1 MKEVKDIEN
10 REKIAYV
17 NYRNIMSDLP
27 EDLKEKFRDLLNLS
41 QVYIHTYPKVHHEH
55 DKMIKKILE
64 NKKEAAD
71 FINRAIKL
79 REPIKSDDLI
89 NYNKE
94 YITEFFEIREAD
106 IVYKFKNNNVFFLV
120 EHQRKIDYS
129 MPYRI
134 FEYKSEILKS
144 NVDRERIKQKSY
156 KVPLII
162 AVVIYTGSAR
172 WKVPQN
178 LLQVQEEYATY
189 LKEQL
194 GINSFYVLEDVN
206 KYPNE
211 KLLESNNFLE
221 KIFLLE
227 KSKSQEEVKE
237 NFIKI
242 IEKLQEEEKQGK
254 INKESK
260 EEFEENIIKILLP
273 KISEEEIKEQLEKVE
288 KINKKGDDQMYG
300 LAVCDMLAR
309 ENKKI
314 EKRGII
320 IGEKQGR
327 IIGEKRG
334 KELGRKNGIIQVA
347 TNMLKAKMDHSTIK
361 NVTGLTDEELAKLEA
376 ELKK

>member
-10 REKIAYV
+10 REKITYI
-17 NYRNIMSDLP
+17 NRNIMHNLP
-27 EDLKEKFRDLLNLS
+27 KGLKEKLQDDINLA
-41 QVYIHTYPKVHHEH
+41 QAFIPIQRRVHHEH
-55 DKMIKKILE
+55 DKIIKKILE

-106 IVYKFKNNNVFFLV
+106 VVYKFKNNNVFFLI

-144 NVDRERIKQKSY
+144 NVGREGVKQKSY

-162 AVVIYTGSAR
+162 AVVIYTGSGK

-178 LLQVQEEYATY
+178 LLQVQEQCNTY

-206 KYPNE
+206 KYSNQE
-211 KLLESNNFLE
+211 LLESNNFLE

-227 KSKSQEEVKE
+227 KAKSQEEVKE

-242 IEKLQEEEKQGK
+242 LEKLQEEEKQGK
-254 INKESK
+254 ITKEAK
-260 EEFEENIIKILLP
+260 EEFENNIIRILLP
-273 KISEEEIKEQLEKVE
+273 KISEEEIKEQLQKVE
-288 KINKKGDDQMYG
+288 KINKNGDGQMYG

-320 IGEKQGR
+320 IGKKQ
-327 IIGEKRG
+327 GEKRG

-347 TNMLKAKMDHSTIK
+347 TNMLKAKMDFSTIK
-361 NVTGLTDEELAKLEA
+361 GMTGLTDEELAKLKA

>member
-1 MKEVKDIEN
+1 MEEVKAVEN
-10 REKIAYV
+10 KEKVTYI
-17 NYRNIMSDLP
+17 NRNIMHNLP
-27 EDLKEKFRDLLNLS
+27 KDLKEKLQDDINLA
-41 QVYIHTYPKVHHEH
+41 QAFIHTHNKIYHEH
-55 DKMIKKILE
+55 DKIIKKILE
-64 NKKEAAD
+64 NKKEAAE

-94 YITEFFEIREAD
+94 YITEFFEIRAAD
-106 IVYKFKNNNVFFLV
+106 VVYKFKNNNVFFLI

-144 NVDRERIKQKSY
+144 NVDREGIKQKSY

-162 AVVIYTGSAR
+162 AVVIYTGSGK

-178 LLQVQEEYATY
+178 LLQVQEECTTY

-227 KSKSQEEVKE
+227 KSKNAEEVKE

-242 IEKLQEEEKQGK
+242 VEKLQEEEKQGK
-254 INKESK
+254 ITKEAK
-260 EEFEENIIKILLP
+260 EEFENNIIRILLP
-273 KISEEEIKEQLEKVE
+273 KISEEEIKEQLQKVE
-288 KINKKGDDQMYG
+288 KINKNGDGQMYG

-320 IGEKQGR
+320 
-327 IIGEKRG
+327 
-334 KELGRKNGIIQVA
+334 QVA
-347 TNMLKAKMDHSTIK
+347 TNMLKAKMNPSIIK
-361 NVTGLTDEELAKLEA
+361 NMTGLTDEELERIN
-376 ELKK
+376 KKI

>member
-1 MKEVKDIEN
+1 ML
-10 REKIAYV
+10 
-17 NYRNIMSDLP
+17 DLP

-41 QVYIHTYPKVHHEH
+41 QAYIHTYPKVHHEH
-55 DKMIKKILE
+55 DKIIKKILE

-79 REPIKSDDLI
+79 REPIKFDDLI

-94 YITEFFEIREAD
+94 YITEFFEIKAVD
-106 IVYKFKNNNVFFLV
+106 VVYKFKNNNVFFLI
-120 EHQRKIDYS
+120 EHQRKVDYS

-144 NVDRERIKQKSY
+144 NVDREKVKQKCY

-162 AVVIYTGSAR
+162 AVVIYTGSGN
-172 WKVPQN
+172 WKVSQN
-178 LLQVQEEYATY
+178 LLQVQEQCTTY

-206 KYPNE
+206 KYSNQE
-211 KLLESNNFLE
+211 LLESNNFLE

-227 KSKSQEEVKE
+227 KSKNEEEVKE

-254 INKESK
+254 ITKEEK
-260 EEFEENIIKILLP
+260 EEFEKNIIRILLP
-273 KISEEEIKEQLEKVE
+273 KISEEEIKEQLQKVE
-288 KINKKGDDQMYG
+288 KINKKGRGQMYG

-309 ENKKI
+309 ENRIMRKNS
-314 EKRGII
+314 EK
-320 IGEKQGR
+320 IGER
-327 IIGEKRG
+327 RGEKRG
-334 KELGRKNGIIQVA
+334 KELGKKNGIIQVA
-347 TNMLKAKMDHSTIK
+347 TNMLKAKMNHSIIK
-361 NVTGLTDEELAKLEA
+361 NMTGLTDEEIERIN
-376 ELKK
+376 KKI

>member
-1 MKEVKDIEN
+1 MVK
-10 REKIAYV
+10 R
-17 NYRNIMSDLP
+17 
-27 EDLKEKFRDLLNLS
+27 
-41 QVYIHTYPKVHHEH
+41 
-55 DKMIKKILE
+55 ILE
-64 NKKEAAD
+64 NKKEAAE

-79 REPIKSDDLI
+79 YEPIKPGDLI
-89 NYNKE
+89 SYNKE
-94 YITEFFEIREAD
+94 YITNLFEIREAD
-106 IVYKFKNNNVFFLV
+106 IVYKFKNNNVFFLI

-227 KSKSQEEVKE
+227 KSKSQEEVK
-237 NFIKI
+237 
-242 IEKLQEEEKQGK
+242 
-254 INKESK
+254 
-260 EEFEENIIKILLP
+260 
-273 KISEEEIKEQLEKVE
+273 
-288 KINKKGDDQMYG
+288 
-300 LAVCDMLAR
+300 
-309 ENKKI
+309 
-314 EKRGII
+314 
-320 IGEKQGR
+320 
-327 IIGEKRG
+327 
-334 KELGRKNGIIQVA
+334 
-347 TNMLKAKMDHSTIK
+347 
-361 NVTGLTDEELAKLEA
+361 
-376 ELKK
+376 

>member
-1 MKEVKDIEN
+1 ML
-10 REKIAYV
+10 
-17 NYRNIMSDLP
+17 DLP

-41 QVYIHTYPKVHHEH
+41 QAYIHTYPKVHHEH
-55 DKMIKKILE
+55 DKIIKKILE

-79 REPIKSDDLI
+79 REPIKFDDLI

-94 YITEFFEIREAD
+94 YITEFFEIKAVD
-106 IVYKFKNNNVFFLV
+106 VVYKFKNNNVFFLI
-120 EHQRKIDYS
+120 EHQRKVDYS

-144 NVDRERIKQKSY
+144 NVDREKVKQKCY

-162 AVVIYTGSAR
+162 AVVIYTGSGN
-172 WKVPQN
+172 WKVSQN
-178 LLQVQEEYATY
+178 LLQVQEQCTTY

-206 KYPNE
+206 KYSNQE
-211 KLLESNNFLE
+211 LLESNNFLE

-227 KSKSQEEVKE
+227 KSKNEEEVKE

-254 INKESK
+254 ITKEEK
-260 EEFEENIIKILLP
+260 EEFEKNIIRILLP
-273 KISEEEIKEQLEKVE
+273 KISEEEIKEQLQKVE
-288 KINKKGDDQMYG
+288 KINKKGRGQMYG

-309 ENKKI
+309 ENRIMRKNSEKI
-314 EKRGII
+314 GEKRGRA

-327 IIGEKRG
+327 AIGEKCG
-334 KELGRKNGIIQVA
+334 LKNGIIQVA
-347 TNMLKAKMDHSTIK
+347 TNMLKAKMNPSMIK
-361 NVTGLTDEELAKLEA
+361 DMTGLTDEELEKIST
-376 ELKK
+376 KM

>member
-1 MKEVKDIEN
+1 
-10 REKIAYV
+10 
-17 NYRNIMSDLP
+17 MSDLP
-27 EDLKEKFRDLLNLS
+27 EDLKEKFKDLLNLS
-41 QVYIHTYPKVHHEH
+41 QVYIHTYSKVHYEH
-55 DKMIKKILE
+55 DKIIKKILE

-79 REPIKSDDLI
+79 CEPIKPADLI

-94 YITEFFEIREAD
+94 YITEFFEIRAAD
-106 IVYKFKNNNVFFLV
+106 VVYKFKNNNVFFLI
-120 EHQRKIDYS
+120 EHQRKVDYS

-144 NVDRERIKQKSY
+144 NVDREKVKQKCY

-162 AVVIYTGSAR
+162 AVVIYTGLGN

-178 LLQVQEEYATY
+178 LLQVQEQCTTY

-206 KYPNE
+206 KYTNE
-211 KLLESNNFLE
+211 ELLESNNFLE

-242 IEKLQEEEKQGK
+242 LQKLQKEENQGK
-254 INKESK
+254 ITKEAK
-260 EEFEENIIKILLP
+260 KEFENNIIKILLP
-273 KISEEEIKEQLEKVE
+273 KISIKEIKEQLEK
-288 KINKKGDDQMYG
+288 INKKGDGQMYG

-320 IGEKQGR
+320 IGKKQ
-327 IIGEKRG
+327 GEKRG
-334 KELGRKNGIIQVA
+334 LRNGIIQVA
-347 TNMLKAKMDHSTIK
+347 TNMLKAKMDSSTIK
-361 NVTGLTDEELAKLEA
+361 NVTGLTDK
-376 ELKK
+376 ELKKLEGELLKKVDV

>member
-10 REKIAYV
+10 REKITYI
-17 NYRNIMSDLP
+17 NRNIMHNLP
-27 EDLKEKFRDLLNLS
+27 KGLKEKLQDDINLA
-41 QVYIHTYPKVHHEH
+41 QAFIPIQRRVHHEH
-55 DKMIKKILE
+55 DKIIKKILE

-106 IVYKFKNNNVFFLV
+106 VVYKFKNNNVFFLI

-144 NVDRERIKQKSY
+144 NVGREGVKQKSY

-162 AVVIYTGSAR
+162 AVVIYTGSGK

-178 LLQVQEEYATY
+178 LLQVQEQCNTY

-206 KYPNE
+206 KYSNQE
-211 KLLESNNFLE
+211 LLESNNFLE

-227 KSKSQEEVKE
+227 KSKNEEEVKE

-242 IEKLQEEEKQGK
+242 LEKLQEEEKQGK
-254 INKESK
+254 ITKEAK
-260 EEFEENIIKILLP
+260 EEFENNIIKILLP
-273 KISEEEIKEQLEKVE
+273 KISEEEIKEQLQKVE
-288 KINKKGDDQMYG
+288 KINKNGDGQMYG

-320 IGEKQGR
+320 IGKKQ
-327 IIGEKRG
+327 GEKRG

-347 TNMLKAKMDHSTIK
+347 TNMLKAKMDFSTIK
-361 NVTGLTDEELAKLEA
+361 GMTGLTDEELAKLKA

>member
-1 MKEVKDIEN
+1 MHN
-10 REKIAYV
+10 
-17 NYRNIMSDLP
+17 LP
-27 EDLKEKFRDLLNLS
+27 KDLKEKLQDDINLA
-41 QVYIHTYPKVHHEH
+41 QAFIHTHNKIHHEH
-55 DKMIKKILE
+55 DKMVKKILE

-79 REPIKSDDLI
+79 CEPIKSDDLI

-94 YITEFFEIREAD
+94 YITEFFEIRAAD
-106 IVYKFKNNNVFFLV
+106 VVYKFKNNNVFFLI
-120 EHQRKIDYS
+120 EHQRKVDYS

-254 INKESK
+254 INKEAK

-273 KISEEEIKEQLEKVE
+273 KISIKEIKEQLEKVE
-288 KINKKGDDQMYG
+288 KINKKGDGQMYG

-309 ENKKI
+309 ENRIMRKNSEKI
-314 EKRGII
+314 GEKRGEKRGRA

-327 IIGEKRG
+327 IMGEKQGIR
-334 KELGRKNGIIQVA
+334 NGIIQVA
-347 TNMLKAKMDHSTIK
+347 QNLINMKVSPEQIKKA
-361 NVTGLTDEELAKLEA
+361 TGLTDEELEKL
-376 ELKK
+376 KI

>member
-1 MKEVKDIEN
+1 MKEVKAIEN
-10 REKIAYV
+10 REKITYI
-17 NYRNIMSDLP
+17 NRNIMHNLP
-27 EDLKEKFRDLLNLS
+27 KGLKEKLQDDINLA
-41 QVYIHTYPKVHHEH
+41 QAFIHIQQRVHHEH
-55 DKMIKKILE
+55 DKIIKKILE

-94 YITEFFEIREAD
+94 YITDFFEIRVAD
-106 IVYKFKNNNVFFLV
+106 VVYKFKNNNVFFLI
-120 EHQRKIDYS
+120 EHQRKVDYS

-144 NVDRERIKQKSY
+144 NVDREGIKQKSY

-162 AVVIYTGSAR
+162 AVVIYTGSGN

-178 LLQVQEEYATY
+178 LLQVQEQCTTY

-206 KYPNE
+206 KYTNE
-211 KLLESNNFLE
+211 ELLESNNFLE

-227 KSKSQEEVKE
+227 KSKNEEEVKE

-242 IEKLQEEEKQGK
+242 IDKLQEEEKQGK
-254 INKESK
+254 ITKEAK
-260 EEFEENIIKILLP
+260 EEFENNIIKILLP
-273 KISEEEIKEQLEKVE
+273 KISEEEIKEQLQKVE
-288 KINKKGDDQMYG
+288 KTNKEGDGQMYG

-314 EKRGII
+314 EKRG
-320 IGEKQGR
+320 E
-327 IIGEKRG
+327 
-334 KELGRKNGIIQVA
+334 ELGKKNGIIQVA
-347 TNMLKAKMDHSTIK
+347 QNLINMKISSEQIKKA
-361 NVTGLTDEELAKLEA
+361 TGLTDEELEKL
-376 ELKK
+376 KSKI

>member
-1 MKEVKDIEN
+1 MHN
-10 REKIAYV
+10 
-17 NYRNIMSDLP
+17 LP
-27 EDLKEKFRDLLNLS
+27 KDLKEKLQDDINLA
-41 QVYIHTYPKVHHEH
+41 QAFIHTHNKIHHEH
-55 DKMIKKILE
+55 DKMVKKILE
-64 NKKEAAD
+64 NKKEAAE

-79 REPIKSDDLI
+79 CEQIKPDDLI

-106 IVYKFKNNNVFFLV
+106 VVYKFKNNNVFFLI
-120 EHQRKIDYS
+120 EHQRKVDYS

-134 FEYKSEILKS
+134 FEYKSEILKI
-144 NVDRERIKQKSY
+144 NVDREKVKQKCY

-162 AVVIYTGSAR
+162 AVVIYTGSGN

-178 LLQVQEEYATY
+178 LLQVQEQCTTY

-206 KYPNE
+206 KYSNQE
-211 KLLESNNFLE
+211 LLEINNFLE

-227 KSKSQEEVKE
+227 KSKNEEEVKE

-254 INKESK
+254 ITKEAK
-260 EEFEENIIKILLP
+260 EEFENNIIKILLP
-273 KISEEEIKEQLEKVE
+273 KISEEEIKEQLQKVE
-288 KINKKGDDQMYG
+288 KTNKKGDGKMYG

-309 ENKKI
+309 ENRKI
-314 EKRGII
+314 EKRGL
-320 IGEKQGR
+320 R
-327 IIGEKRG
+327 
-334 KELGRKNGIIQVA
+334 NGIIQVA

-361 NVTGLTDEELAKLEA
+361 SMTGLTDEELK
-376 ELKK
+376 ELNTKI

>member
-10 REKIAYV
+10 REKITYI
-17 NYRNIMSDLP
+17 NRNIMHNLP
-27 EDLKEKFRDLLNLS
+27 KGLKEKLQDDINLA
-41 QVYIHTYPKVHHEH
+41 QAFIPIQQRVHHEH

-79 REPIKSDDLI
+79 CEPIKSDDLI

-94 YITEFFEIREAD
+94 YITEFFEIRAAD
-106 IVYKFKNNNVFFLV
+106 VVYKFKNNNVFFLI

-144 NVDRERIKQKSY
+144 NVDREGIKQKSY

-178 LLQVQEEYATY
+178 LLQVQERCETY

-227 KSKSQEEVKE
+227 KAKSQEEVKE

-242 IEKLQEEEKQGK
+242 LKKLQEEEKQGK
-254 INKESK
+254 ITKEAK
-260 EEFEENIIKILLP
+260 EEFENNIIRILLP
-273 KISEEEIKEQLEKVE
+273 KISVKEIKEQLEKVE
-288 KINKKGDDQMYG
+288 KTNKEGDGQMYG

-309 ENKKI
+309 ENRIMRKNSEKI
-314 EKRGII
+314 GEKRG
-320 IGEKQGR
+320 EK
-327 IIGEKRG
+327 IGEKRG

-347 TNMLKAKMDHSTIK
+347 TNMLKAKMNHSIIK
-361 NVTGLTDEELAKLEA
+361 NMTGLTDEELE
-376 ELKK
+376 ELNTKI